1 MNQNITE
8 GAESLLDYEESAL
21 EQEQEM
27 QVEIEGDLNDL
38 LSDTPVGSYVIEP
51 IEDLESF

>member
-21 EQEQEM
+21 QQEQEM